1 MSFEECIRNGDLIEL
16 KKLLQ
21 TNVNALNVA
30 SGDLLNT
37 PLHTAA
43 RKGYF
48 EAVRLLL
55 DAGAEATVK
64 NKKGLYPSHIAAT
77 YGRLQCLKTLL
88 EKEPKLLNTLDKSGN
103 SLLHIAASK
112 DHFDIVQYLVSKN
125 IDVKIKNK
133 DGNYACHNAAIWKRE
148 DILKYLVNLN
158 ETPINDSNNKGETL
172 LHIASSKGCLL
183 MVQFLLYKGASASL
197 KNRNGKTA
205 VQEAANNEVQN
216 CFLYFN
222 RYLSIRKCLKCDDTV
237 AAVLAKR
244 RYENENTTL
253 HIVSMFENNQKEIR
267 QLVRSGSD
275 VNALNS
281 LNQSPLHLAIISTHI
296 SNAEML
302 VCVGANVNER
312 DKENGK
318 TLLHLIA
325 QHNIVKC
332 LPLFL
337 KSKVSLNQVDKNG
350 ETPLMYAA
358 KYCSRDVLLFLLKN
372 NADPMIE
379 DIKQNNVLHHANMN
393 VIILDDILKYCPRLI
408 DNPDAS
414 GNTILMNAVADNNL
428 KAISVLISHG
438 ADRYKKN
445 TSGKSAYALAI
456 NSKNNDVILAIEN
469 SYKPVF

>member
-1 MSFEECIRNGDLIEL
+1 ME
-16 KKLLQ
+16 
-21 TNVNALNVA
+21 TM
-30 SGDLLNT
+30 
-37 PLHTAA
+37 H
-43 RKGYF
+43 
-48 EAVRLLL
+48 
-55 DAGAEATVK
+55 AT
-64 NKKGLYPSHIAAT
+64 
-77 YGRLQCLKTLL
+77 
-88 EKEPKLLNTLDKSGN
+88 
-103 SLLHIAASK
+103 
-112 DHFDIVQYLVSKN
+112 
-125 IDVKIKNK
+125 
-133 DGNYACHNAAIWKRE
+133 
-148 DILKYLVNLN
+148 
-158 ETPINDSNNKGETL
+158 
-172 LHIASSKGCLL
+172 
-183 MVQFLLYKGASASL
+183 MLLYGSEKIYSSASASL

-237 AAVLAKR
+237 AAILAKR

-275 VNALNS
+275 VNALN
-281 LNQSPLHLAIISTHI
+281 LFNQSPLHLAIISTHI

-302 VCVGANVNER
+302 Y
-312 DKENGK
+312 
-318 TLLHLIA
+318 
-325 QHNIVKC
+325 
-332 LPLFL
+332 LF
-337 KSKVSLNQVDKNG
+337 NQVDKNG

-414 GNTILMNAVADNNL
+414 GNTILMNAVADNNV
-428 KAISVLISHG
+428 KAICLLISHG

-469 SYKPVF
+469 N